1 MDFRNKRRQF
11 VSLLKAES
19 CEITSIIFIYIHVAF
34 YLTCSMASVVEKL
47 VAHNSESD
55 DSSDESGSFFGYE
68 R

>member
-1 MDFRNKRRQF
+1 MKLPALFSF
-11 VSLLKAES
+11 TFMLH
-19 CEITSIIFIYIHVAF
+19 YF